1 MPSFAISASQ
11 LLRRQAESAIHMGR
25 LSARPLQRKPTSS
38 LSSSSSSRF
47 TVPRAR
53 FSTQRGTTRRAPKTS
68 TPSAL
73 LQQQRTFFQKRFSSS
88 SSSAS
93 STTTKAQPQ
102 SLSQRL
108 KTLSREY
115 GWSALGVYLLLSALD
130 FPFCFATVRLV
141 GVERIGHLEHA
152 IMDWVKGALG
162 QFWPLEIESVAHK
175 EPGQGQ
181 EGTAVDEHGVIEAER
196 RNVEEGASIWT
207 QLALAYAIHK
217 SFIFLRVPLTAAVTP
232 KVVQTL
238 RRWGWNIG
246 KRTPKGN

>member
-1 MPSFAISASQ
+1 
-11 LLRRQAESAIHMGR
+11 MGR
-25 LSARPLQRKPTSS
+25 LSARPLQRKTVSS
-38 LSSSSSSRF
+38 LSSSSQF

-53 FSTQRGTTRRAPKTS
+53 FSTQRGATRRAPKTS
-68 TPSAL
+68 SSSL

-93 STTTKAQPQ
+93 STATKAQPQ

-141 GVERIGHLEHA
+141 GVERIGHLEHT

-162 QFWPLEIESVAHK
+162 QFWPLEIKSVAHK
-175 EPGQGQ
+175 EQSQGQ

-196 RNVEEGASIWT
+196 RNVEEGASTSLFYFPSNWPVLI
-207 QLALAYAIHK
+207 IH
-217 SFIFLRVPLTAAVTP
+217 
-232 KVVQTL
+232 
-238 RRWGWNIG
+238 
-246 KRTPKGN
+246 